1 MTGKKEQFGDIRNDL
16 SDRDGCLMN
25 LDDLKSNLELVCGIN
40 PVYSLLRTNAGKRK
54 IYEIY
59 LPKSRESNSKI
70 KEILNLA
77 SKKYIHFNIMD
88 ERKFELLLSSPESR
102 AHGICAKVS
111 NYSYSDLDLFLS
123 KESAKSTKLII
134 LDNIT
139 DIGNFGAIIRS
150 AFAFEFDGII
160 IPKHR
165 SAEVN
170 KDVSRTSA
178 GALEEVKIFQVSN
191 IVQTIKILKENGFW
205 IYGTDVGD
213 EENILSI
220 EKTDFIFPMA
230 LILGSEDK
238 GISRLSRD
246 NSDFLIKIDINKE
259 LDSINVSVAAGI
271 IFHEINKRSK
281 NIK

>member
-1 MTGKKEQFGDIRNDL
+1 
-16 SDRDGCLMN
+16 MN
-25 LDDLKSNLELVCGIN
+25 PDDLKSNLELVCGIN
-40 PVYSLLRTNAGKRK
+40 PVYSLLKTNAGKRK

-59 LPKSRESNSKI
+59 LSKSREFSPKV
-70 KEILNLA
+70 KEILTLA
-77 SKKYIHFNIMD
+77 KEKYIQASILED
-88 ERKFELLLSSPESR
+88 RKFEMLLSNPESK

-111 NYSYSDLDLFLS
+111 NYSYSDFDLFLS
-123 KESAKSTKLII
+123 KKPDKSTKLVI

-165 SAEVN
+165 SVEVN

-178 GALEEVKIFQVSN
+178 GTLEEIKIFQVPN
-191 IVQTIKILKENGFW
+191 IVQSIKNLKENGFW
-205 IYGTDVGD
+205 VYGTDVGN
-213 EENILSI
+213 EKNITPVEI
-220 EKTDFIFPMA
+220 TDFTFPMA

-238 GISRLSRD
+238 GISRLSKE
-246 NSDFLIKIDINKE
+246 NSDFLVKIEINKE

-271 IFHEINKRSK
+271 IFYEINKRLK
-281 NIK
+281 NIKKQ

>member
-1 MTGKKEQFGDIRNDL
+1 
-16 SDRDGCLMN
+16 MN
-25 LDDLKSNLELVCGIN
+25 LDDLKSNLELICGIN
-40 PVYSLLRTNAGKRK
+40 PVYSLLKINAGKRK
-54 IYEIY
+54 IFEIY
-59 LPKSRESNSKI
+59 LSDSRESDPKV
-70 KEILNLA
+70 KEILTLA
-77 SKKYIHFNIMD
+77 KEKYIQVSILEN
-88 ERKFELLLSSPESR
+88 RKFELLLSNPESR

-123 KESAKSTKLII
+123 KNTGKKTKLII

-178 GALEEVKIFQVSN
+178 GALEEIKIFQVSN
-191 IVQTIKILKENGFW
+191 IVQSIKNLKENGFW
-205 IYGTDVGD
+205 IYGTDVGNGK
-213 EENILSI
+213 NII
-220 EKTDFIFPMA
+220 PVGKMEFTFPMA
-230 LILGSEDK
+230 LILGSEDR
-238 GISRLSRD
+238 GISRLSRE
-246 NSDFLIKIDINKE
+246 NSDFLVKIDINKE

-271 IFHEINKRSK
+271 IFYEINKRLK
-281 NIK
+281 NINNKKDNR

>member
-1 MTGKKEQFGDIRNDL
+1 
-16 SDRDGCLMN
+16 MN
-25 LDDLKSNLELVCGIN
+25 LDGLKSNLELICGIN
-40 PVYSLLRTNAGKRK
+40 PVYSLLKTNAGKRK

-59 LPKSRESNSKI
+59 LSKSRESNQKV

-77 SKKYIHFNIMD
+77 EEKFIKFSIIED
-88 ERKFELLLSSPESR
+88 RKFDLLLSSPESR
-102 AHGICAKVS
+102 AHGICARVT
-111 NYSYSDLDLFLS
+111 NYTYSDLELFLS
-123 KESAKSTKLII
+123 KKPGKNTKLII

-150 AFAFEFDGII
+150 ALAFEFDGII

-178 GALEEVKIFQVSN
+178 GALEEIKIFQVSN
-191 IVQTIKILKENGFW
+191 IAQSIKNLKENGFW
-205 IYGTDVGD
+205 VYGTEVGI
-213 EENILSI
+213 EEDIISI
-220 EKTDFIFPMA
+220 EEINFTFPLV

-238 GISRLSRD
+238 GISRLSKEK
-246 NSDFLIKIDINKE
+246 SDFLVKIDINKG

-271 IFHEINKRSK
+271 IFFEINKRLK
-281 NIK
+281 NNNNKETK

>member
-1 MTGKKEQFGDIRNDL
+1 
-16 SDRDGCLMN
+16 MN
-25 LDDLKSNLELVCGIN
+25 LDDLKSNLELICGIN

-59 LPKSRESNSKI
+59 LSKSRESNPKV
-70 KEILNLA
+70 KEILSLA
-77 SKKYIHFNIMD
+77 KEKYIQISILD
-88 ERKFELLLSSPESR
+88 DRKFELLLSNPESR
-102 AHGICAKVS
+102 AHGICAKVT
-111 NYSYSDLDLFLS
+111 NYTYCDLDMFLS
-123 KESAKSTKLII
+123 KKPAKNTKLII

-178 GALEEVKIFQVSN
+178 GALEEIKIFQVAN
-191 IVQTIKILKENGFW
+191 LVQSVKNLKENSFW
-205 IYGTDVGD
+205 VYGTDTGD
-213 EENILSI
+213 EKNILPI

-238 GISRLSRD
+238 GISRLSRE
-246 NSDFLIKIDINKE
+246 NSDFLVKIDINKE

-271 IFHEINKRSK
+271 IFYEINKRLK